1 MSSLLLLQ
9 YSSPLQLS
17 NFDNLKA
24 YPGSG
29 DEERKKRT
37 LCEYHASRHLQICL
51 VNTDFIPKCTQRSG
65 YVFLEESN
73 FKKYNGNFIVRQ
85 GRALEAT

>member
-29 DEERKKRT
+29 DEERKKKNF
-37 LCEYHASRHLQICL
+37 
-51 VNTDFIPKCTQRSG
+51 VNTMHLDI
-65 YVFLEESN
+65 
-73 FKKYNGNFIVRQ
+73 FKFVW
-85 GRALEAT
+85 